1 MSVITVKRK
10 WVPYLLIF
18 PIFLFICVVIVYP
31 FGKTIFNS
39 FHFYKLNQP
48 WKGTPFVGLEQYL
61 LLLKDPRF
69 YNSLIVTIGYLFL
82 SLAGMLFVGL
92 TTALL
97 ANYDFK
103 LRWFFR
109 ATILL
114 PWAVAPV
121 VAAQAWKFMYNPRFG
136 IINTILSKLGFIS
149 GNIYWLN
156 NRFIAL
162 FSMSLTTIWKFTPL
176 FTLIVLGGLQSLPN
190 NLYKAAKIDGAN
202 AVQMFWYITLPLLRP
217 FIYIG
222 LLFNSLRI
230 MNIIDIPYILT
241 RGGPGNATE
250 VTSLYTYRLFF
261 KFLDFGKGS
270 AMAVLIA
277 FFTGLLIIF
286 YVKKLVNY
294 MVEGV

>member
-1 MSVITVKRK
+1 MKRK
-10 WVPYLLIF
+10 WTPYLLIL
-18 PIFLFICVVIVYP
+18 PIFIFICVVIVYP
-31 FGKTIFNS
+31 FGRTIINS
-39 FHFYKLNQP
+39 LHFQKLNQP

-61 LLLKDPRF
+61 ILLKDPRF
-69 YNSLIVTIGYLFL
+69 FNSLIVTVIYLGL
-82 SLAGMLFVGL
+82 SLGGMLIIGL
-92 TTALL
+92 IMAML
-97 ANYDFK
+97 ANYEFK
-103 LRWFFR
+103 YRWLYR
-109 ATILL
+109 AAILL

-121 VAAQAWKFMYNPRFG
+121 VAAQSWKFMYNPRFG
-136 IINTILSKLGFIS
+136 IINTALRELGLIS
-149 GNIYWLN
+149 GDIYWLN
-156 NRFIAL
+156 NEIMAML
-162 FSMSLTTIWKFTPL
+162 SMSITTIWKFTP
-176 FTLIVLGGLQSLPN
+176 FFALIVLGGLQSLPD

-202 AVQMFWYITLPLLRP
+202 AIQRFWYITFPLLKP

-270 AMAVLIA
+270 AIAVLIA
-277 FFTGLLIIF
+277 LFTGLLIVF

>member
-1 MSVITVKRK
+1 MKRK
-10 WVPYLLIF
+10 WAPYILIL

-31 FGKTIFNS
+31 FGRTVFDS
-39 FHFYKLNQP
+39 FHYYKLNKP

-61 LLLKDPRF
+61 DLLQDPRF
-69 YNSLIVTIGYLFL
+69 FNSLFVTLIYLAL
-82 SLAGMLFVGL
+82 SLGGMFIIGL
-92 TTALL
+92 VMAML
-97 ANYDFK
+97 ANYKFK
-103 LRWFFR
+103 FRWLFR
-109 ATILL
+109 AAILL

-121 VAAQAWKFMYNPRFG
+121 VAAQAWRFMYNPRFG
-136 IINTILSKLGFIS
+136 IINTILRKLGLIS
-149 GNIYWLN
+149 ENVFWLN
-156 NRFIAL
+156 NSVMAMI
-162 FSMSLTTIWKFTPL
+162 SMSLTTIWKFTP
-176 FTLIVLGGLQSLPN
+176 FFALIVLGGLQSLPN

-202 AVQMFWYITLPLLRP
+202 ALQRFWYITFPLLRP
-217 FIYIG
+217 FVYIG

-277 FFTGLLIIF
+277 LFTGLLIVF
-286 YVKKLVNY
+286 YVKKLLNY

>member
-1 MSVITVKRK
+1 MKKEWI
-10 WVPYLLIF
+10 PYFLIV
-18 PIFLFICVVIVYP
+18 PIFLFICSVIVYP
-31 FGKTIFNS
+31 FGKTVLNS

-48 WKGTPFVGLEQYL
+48 WKGNPFVGLEQYFNL
-61 LLLKDPRF
+61 LTDPRF
-69 YNSLIVTIGYLFL
+69 YNSIAVTVLYLLL
-82 SLAGMLFVGL
+82 SLVGMFIIGL
-92 TTALL
+92 ITALL
-97 ANYDFK
+97 ANYSFK
-103 LRWFFR
+103 FRGLFR

-136 IINTILSKLGFIS
+136 IINTILSQLGLIS
-149 GNIYWLN
+149 GDIHWLSN
-156 NRFIAL
+156 KYIAI

-176 FTLIVLGGLQSLPN
+176 FTLIVLGGLQSLPD
-190 NLYKAAKIDGAN
+190 NLYQAAEIDGASLW
-202 AVQMFWYITLPLLRP
+202 QKFWYITFPLLKP

-222 LLFNSLRI
+222 LLFNTLRI

-241 RGGPGNATE
+241 MGGPGNATE

-261 KFLDFGKGS
+261 KYLDFGKGS

-277 FFTGLLIIF
+277 VFTGLLMVF

>member
-1 MSVITVKRK
+1 MKKK
-10 WVPYLLIF
+10 WTPYFLIL

-31 FGKTIFNS
+31 FGRTVINS
-39 FHFYKLNQP
+39 FQFHKLNQP
-48 WKGTPFVGLEQYL
+48 WKGIPFVGVKQYL
-61 LLLKDPRF
+61 NLLQDPRF
-69 YNSLIVTIGYLFL
+69 LNSLLVTLIYLAI
-82 SLAGMLFVGL
+82 SLTGMLIVGL
-92 TTALL
+92 AMAML
-97 ANYDFK
+97 ANYEFK
-103 LRWFFR
+103 FRWLFR
-109 ATILL
+109 AAILL

-121 VAAQAWKFMYNPRFG
+121 VAAQSWKFMYNPRFG
-136 IINTILSKLGFIS
+136 IINTILRNLGLITE
-149 GNIYWLN
+149 NIYWIN
-156 NRFIAL
+156 DNVMAMI
-162 FSMSLTTIWKFTPL
+162 SMSITTIWKFTP
-176 FTLIVLGGLQSLPN
+176 FFALIVLGGLQSLPDSM
-190 NLYKAAKIDGAN
+190 YKAAKIDGAN
-202 AVQMFWYITLPLLRP
+202 AVQRFWYITFPLLKP

-277 FFTGLLIIF
+277 LFTGLLIVF
-286 YVKKLVNY
+286 YVQKLVNY